1 MVQNV
6 QTNLSGCSYKT
17 ITTQLVRKRKAEVCE
32 VLTQYKERNTMKENA
47 KKDEGGEQGHQS
59 LTQQVHTYIQ

>member
-6 QTNLSGCSYKT
+6 QPISQVVLIKLSLLSWLERGKP
-17 ITTQLVRKRKAEVCE
+17 EVFE

>member
-6 QTNLSGCSYKT
+6 QPISKVVFIKLSLLSWLERGKP
-17 ITTQLVRKRKAEVCE
+17 EVCE

-59 LTQQVHTYIQ
+59 LTQQVHTLQ